1 MYRSTTYIYQLRR
14 RECYS
19 VVYTVRTSYLI
30 YFLLGMYVL
39 YTEILKYTYCTGIYQ
54 GYLNTKYRNSTLR
67 KSLGGFVGGDI
78 AVDDNNNHTTV
89 HFAQTV
95 ETQFDP
101 STIDIAA
108 AIIDYKVTKHPC
120 FTIHS
125 KVGSE
130 ETIGKWET
138 TMAMPPRQRH
148 LHQNWYPRILT
159 RVSRIRREALR
170 TLWYLLFISLNVMIS
185 LAGTN
190 DFTHTLLT
198 FFLWFRENICGR
210 SVMADHGR
218 IIAMAL

>member
-1 MYRSTTYIYQLRR
+1 MLLRIYCILYVLRTPSTLYTSYQVCTYCILYRNIYTGYLVPNNTRRVCRR
-14 RECYS
+14 RP
-19 VVYTVRTSYLI
+19 
-30 YFLLGMYVL
+30 
-39 YTEILKYTYCTGIYQ
+39 
-54 GYLNTKYRNSTLR
+54 
-67 KSLGGFVGGDI
+67 I
-78 AVDDNNNHTTV
+78 AVDDNTNHTTL

-108 AIIDYKVTKHPC
+108 AIIDYKGTKHPC

-130 ETIGKWET
+130 ETIEKWET

-148 LHQNWYPRILT
+148 LHQNRYPRILT

-170 TLWYLLFISLNVMIS
+170 TLWYLMFISLNVMIS

-190 DFTHTLLT
+190 DFTQTLST